1 MQKGIAAIRVFLS
14 GLVVAGSARAANE
27 RVRLKII
34 FSSFTGAYT
43 ALWLAVEERIGTE
56 VRIGVRSGVRRLVLV
71 VFDDDDF
78 QAAGVDPQ
86 EVVDMSFV
94 KQVESSAAVK

>member
-1 MQKGIAAIRVFLS
+1 MPRFPYPSVEAI
-14 GLVVAGSARAANE
+14 
-27 RVRLKII
+27 K
-34 FSSFTGAYT
+34 T
-43 ALWLAVEERIGTE
+43 ALEMMVDQ
-56 VRIGVRSGVRRLVLV
+56 
-71 VFDDDDF
+71 FP